1 MEGNLQQRLLYV
13 REQLPALAK
22 KNHNEEVSYD
32 FVKIDDIYKHL
43 TPAMNKAGILMD
55 VVEEQATRHDEAGNP
70 VFVCR
75 LPETPLWIYE
85 ADLKVV
91 WKNAD
96 DPSDEERVVL
106 HAIGTNEMPDKAKG
120 SAWTYCLKYYFFS
133 KFAINQGAEDPDM
146 NPAIRKEEKVGM
158 DRNQR
163 QIMQGGQTR
172 QNPEGMVPARDAIE
186 EKRTEEKPAERK
198 PTEILTVGDA
208 RRMMCGI
215 GINKGRTMGE
225 IADGPD
231 GRSRMEWFAYS
242 YRGKEPAYRIA
253 AGMIL
258 EAMDE
263 NERDVA

>member
-32 FVKIDDIYKHL
+32 FVKIDDIYKYL
-43 TPAMNKAGILMD
+43 TPAMNRAGVLMD

-75 LPETPLWIYE
+75 LPETPFWIYE

-96 DPSDEERVVL
+96 DPSDEEAVVL

-133 KFAINQGAEDPDM
+133 KFAINQGA
-146 NPAIRKEEKVGM
+146 
-158 DRNQR
+158 
-163 QIMQGGQTR
+163 GGPGYESGCPQ
-172 QNPEGMVPARDAIE
+172 
-186 EKRTEEKPAERK
+186 
-198 PTEILTVGDA
+198 
-208 RRMMCGI
+208 
-215 GINKGRTMGE
+215 
-225 IADGPD
+225 
-231 GRSRMEWFAYS
+231 
-242 YRGKEPAYRIA
+242 RGKERYGKRFPRD
-253 AGMIL
+253 AG
-258 EAMDE
+258 
-263 NERDVA
+263 

>member
-1 MEGNLQQRLLYV
+1 MPRERGKRMEENLQQRLLYV

-32 FVKIDDIYKHL
+32 FVKIDDIYKYL
-43 TPAMNKAGILMD
+43 TPAMNRAGVLMD

-75 LPETPLWIYE
+75 LPETPFWIYE

-96 DPSDEERVVL
+96 DPSDEEAVVL

-146 NPAIRKEEKVGM
+146 NPAVHREEKKGM
-158 DRNQR
+158 ERDFRGTR
-163 QIMQGGQTR
+163 DSQGKQETGER
-172 QNPEGMVPARDAIE
+172 IVPAGHSE
-186 EKRTEEKPAERK
+186 EKK
-198 PTEILTVGDA
+198 PTEILTVEDA
-208 RRMMCGI
+208 RSMMCSI

-242 YRGKEPAYRIA
+242 YRGKDSGYRIA